1 MITQSDLNQVEK
13 FADRLFAKVGI
24 DVEFTRH
31 FMDRVNDAR
40 NKKAITPSELTRL
53 FKQSYS
59 KYGKKIA
66 QLGPDAEAVINDMK
80 TNINMPFVL
89 NLKGNELELVAKTV
103 MRKKDFKT
111 SGPKL
116 SFEQF
121 SNCSPFVL
129 LEDKGGKNLHLEHL
143 EDEILNYGVD
153 GGRAALDFLRSL
165 RDMLAGSARSSVNMT
180 VKWDGAPAI
189 FAGVEPETGD
199 FFVAKKSVFN
209 VSPKLYK
216 TTKEIDDDLSGA
228 LNEKFKV
235 ALKEFS
241 KLGIKGVLQG
251 DLMFTD
257 DVETET
263 IDGVKYYTFQ
273 PNTIVY
279 AIPVDSVLGKTINK
293 AKVGIVWHTTYTGD
307 TLQGMK
313 ASFGADIKGL
323 KTPSSVWMD
332 DATYKDAS
340 GKATFTAK
348 ETEQITAILSQVGK
362 TFNKINANGLRKFL
376 TVQNGMTG
384 AIAGASL
391 KTYNNSKVRAGEK
404 ISNPAAH
411 AKGYEKWV
419 FDSIQ
424 KQIDKVKS
432 DKGKKKYTD
441 MQKEYGR
448 EIKKHTQNLTQIIT
462 FQNLLVDAKMQ
473 IVNKLNSVKG
483 LTDTFIK
490 TSNGFKVTN
499 PEGYVAIDRISGGAV
514 KLVDRM
520 EFSFNNF
527 TAVKNWM
534 K

>member
-1 MITQSDLNQVEK
+1 MS
-13 FADRLFAKVGI
+13 F
-24 DVEFTRH
+24 
-31 FMDRVNDAR
+31 
-40 NKKAITPSELTRL
+40 SELT
-53 FKQSYS
+53 
-59 KYGKKIA
+59 
-66 QLGPDAEAVINDMK
+66 
-80 TNINMPFVL
+80 
-89 NLKGNELELVAKTV
+89 
-103 MRKKDFKT
+103 
-111 SGPKL
+111 
-116 SFEQF
+116 
-121 SNCSPFVL
+121 
-129 LEDKGGKNLHLEHL
+129 EDKGGKNLHLEHL

-153 GGRAALDFLRSL
+153 GGRAALNFLRSL
-165 RDMLAGSARSSVNMT
+165 RDMLSGSARSSVNMT

-216 TTKEIDDDLSGA
+216 TAQEIDDDLSGA

-235 ALKEFS
+235 ALAEFS

-251 DLMFTD
+251 DLMFTN

-263 IDGVKYYTFQ
+263 IDGDKYYTFQ

-279 AIPVDSVLGKTINK
+279 AVPVDSVLGKVIKK

-307 TLQGMK
+307 ALQDMT
-313 ASFGADIKGL
+313 ASFGADIGGL
-323 KTPSSVWMD
+323 KKPSTVWMD

-340 GKATFTAK
+340 GTATFTST
-348 ETEQITAILSQVGK
+348 ETEKITGVLSQTGK
-362 TFNKINANGLRKFL
+362 TFQKINANKLRSFL

-404 ISNPAAH
+404 INNPSAH

-419 FDSIQ
+419 QMSIQ
-424 KQIDKVKS
+424 KQIDKAKS
-432 DKGKKKYTD
+432 PAGKKKYTD
-441 MQKEYGR
+441 MQKEYMR
-448 EIKKHTQNLTQIIT
+448 EVRKHTGNLVQIIT

-473 IVNKLNSVKG
+473 IVKKLNSVKG
-483 LTDTFIK
+483 LTDTFVK
-490 TSNGFKVTN
+490 TKDGFKVTN
-499 PEGYVAIDRISGGAV
+499 PEGYVAIDRVSGDAV

-520 EFSFNNF
+520 EFSYNNF
-527 TAVKNWM
+527 TAIKAWD